1 MSVSNVMT
9 REVISI
15 KASSKV
21 RDAWVS
27 LMKKGISGAPLVDD
41 SGRLVGILSV
51 TDIYRAI
58 IDRIQKAS
66 SLREAT
72 SVVLSP
78 ADMEKEELREM
89 SLSIRA
95 VVESPVTSVI
105 PKDQKVLSLSP
116 EDSLDRAIHM
126 MAEHNIN
133 RLPVVHENHVVGII
147 TRQDIIWIIGGRP
160 KKGPP
165 SPSSNQPQ

>member
-21 RDAWVS
+21 RDAWVIF
-27 LMKKGISGAPLVDD
+27 MEEDISGAPLVDD
-41 SGRLVGILSV
+41 SDHLVGILSV

-58 IDRIQKAS
+58 IDKVQKAR

-72 SVVLSP
+72 ASAP
-78 ADMEKEELREM
+78 NTAETEKEEVREL
-89 SLSIRA
+89 SLAIRA
-95 VVESPVTSVI
+95 VVESPVTLMV
-105 PKDQKVLSLSP
+105 PKDQKVMSLAP
-116 EDSLDRAIHM
+116 GDSLDRAIHI

-133 RLPVVHENHVVGII
+133 RLPVVHDNHVVGII
-147 TRQDIIWIIGGRP
+147 TRQDIIWIIAGRP
-160 KKGPP
+160 
-165 SPSSNQPQ
+165 NRD